1 MRIGGG
7 KMNIP
12 KENKSAAR
20 VVDLLVLFARS
31 NSALTLNEIC
41 QAQSWPKSSTF
52 ELIQT
57 LVNKGLVEM
66 KDERLKT
73 YGLSLLAFEIGS
85 SYISR
90 LGVTD
95 QARPYIQELNK
106 QTGSTVFLGIEDN
119 GDIVYLDKAENHSFM
134 RPTAKLGS
142 RRYIHTT
149 GLGKALLA
157 AYSDEKVIKILS
169 KKELLSK
176 TEFSKTNLEDIL
188 QDMKEIRERG
198 YSIDDREDNKEM
210 YCMGAAI
217 YDQWGNPVASIS
229 VASLLNTMTE
239 DKKIFIS
246 KAVTETAM
254 QISRKLGYAGSKLY
268 MLN

>member
-1 MRIGGG
+1 MTIL
-7 KMNIP
+7 

-20 VVDLLVLFARS
+20 VVDLLVLMAHS
-31 NSALTLNEIC
+31 NYPLTLNEIC

-57 LVNKGLVEM
+57 LVNKGLIEI

-85 SYISR
+85 SYISN
-90 LGVTD
+90 LGITD
-95 QARPYIQELNK
+95 QARPYIQDLNK
-106 QTGSTVFLGIEDN
+106 LTGSTVFLGIEDN
-119 GDIVYLDKAENHSFM
+119 GEIVYLDKAENHSFM

-149 GLGKALLA
+149 GVGKALLA
-157 AYSDEKVIKILS
+157 AYSEEKIRKILD
-169 KKELLSK
+169 KKQLLSK
-176 TEFSKTNLEDIL
+176 TEFSKTTLEEVL
-188 QDMKEIRERG
+188 KDMQEIKERG
-198 YSIDDREDNKEM
+198 YSIDDREDNREM

-217 YDQWGNPVASIS
+217 YDQWSNAVASIS
-229 VASLLNTMTE
+229 VASVYNTMTE
-239 DKKIFIS
+239 DRKNFIS

-254 QISRKLGYAGSKLY
+254 QISRKLGYTGSKLY
-268 MLN
+268 MLD